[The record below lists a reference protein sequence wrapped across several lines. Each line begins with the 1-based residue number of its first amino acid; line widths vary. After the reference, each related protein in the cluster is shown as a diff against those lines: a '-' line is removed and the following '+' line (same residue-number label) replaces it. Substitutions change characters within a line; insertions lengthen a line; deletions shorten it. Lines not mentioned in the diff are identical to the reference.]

1 MHRQESYLFKVKVIK
16 TLQCCEPALGLL
28 KSSRALQDPCLT
40 SNSSTCFMDAAAV
53 YLATLNFGFLPYNME
68 ILIPDGF

>member
-16 TLQCCEPALGLL
+16 TLHCYEPALGLL

-40 SNSSTCFMDAAAV
+40 PSSSSCFMDAAAV
-53 YLATLNFGFLPYNME
+53 YLTPLNFGFLPYNMK
-68 ILIPDGF
+68 ILIPGGF